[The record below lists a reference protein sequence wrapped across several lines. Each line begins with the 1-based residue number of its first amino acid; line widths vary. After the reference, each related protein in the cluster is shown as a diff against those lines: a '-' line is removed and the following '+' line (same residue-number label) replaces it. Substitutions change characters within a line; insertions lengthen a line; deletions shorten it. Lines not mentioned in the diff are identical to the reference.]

1 MAERRK
7 SFNEKA
13 EIALDDLEGQI
24 EELHAKGGPYAE
36 TAQAL
41 EVLIASA
48 NDPELDLVAQRKFK
62 EKAISLYETGGDFL
76 TGAVDP
82 NRELYLRPGSG
93 MSEVLTPGFTGKPSS
108 GRGVMGLDYR
118 PTGKT
123 AAGGEMGYPRTGEAL
138 KAQQSADELGM
149 LALGMQAPRLA
160 HWILRGLP
168 ARQVAKVPGLRW
180 LKSIVPTQPEYQ
192 EMARRG
198 GAVSS
203 AFRRPWG
210 QRTPG
215 RQLPYSAAATF
226 GNIGALPAIAGVSE
240 RLREAE
246 LAGDPNL
253 KTIAIFEGIA
263 EVLGT
268 QSAQRLLQG
277 GFRASKYALEMI
289 ANKAG
294 TRATNDQVRQVAKE
308 VAEELAQT
316 EAEIQSA
323 IKPTPTATS
332 IEEADPTVT
341 GFGISGTAPIA
352 KTPELPP
359 TAQEIKAAAAKTE
372 AEELAAK
379 QAEAKRIRTENS
391 LAQAK
396 ATQARLA
403 GQPSATGTTTRRQ
416 PTTTQQTKEVARPAA
431 QPATEPDPT
440 PVTSTPTAPVLTEAQ
455 QAEAYKNEE
464 LLESIGFTD
473 EEAIPLAAAAA
484 RRDPDALKVIQEAL
498 ETHANDPTNV
508 AKRQELGKKA
518 AAFFEEADT
527 PTQPATRVDDVE
539 DVEDVGDIP
548 LFGEPLDLPPSETT
562 VVTPSRQTPE
572 MRERLARRAAEQ
584 RKRGAAQQ
592 TVVEELGST
601 PLARAE
607 DAVADKHMGKPLTP
621 ESEQY
626 IRDTLKRGKVSPKN
640 IDRAVKRLTN
650 AIERGDPAK
659 EKAARQQLRNRL
671 KKIAAE
677 TPEPQATTTPP
688 VQTTPPAGT
697 PSAPTR
703 VGDVLEQEEGV
714 PTTGTLEDILNKEF
728 PKDAADDVTEDL
740 FESTATPTPPP
751 GAASATTPSLT
762 QSKRVLWDELA
773 KKFERLS
780 LENFNRWHAKYEAG
794 DPEAVKF
801 YEDSKNLPD
810 WETLRATKPDA
821 QNPLAPGTAERS
833 NVRLLDA
840 YRDADGKLPTRRTP
854 EGQALYQEFVEATP
868 DLTSRQRET
877 IWKTSRKTGARGE
890 RAQLELEQYLGV
902 HRDPDLGQRPGPPQ
916 TAVGT
921 KRPVHEMIV
930 DPEAQGDVLRRQAAG
945 YGDEAKAAAE
955 GETVEPPTT
964 SSYRSVESGAPRG
977 VHTARQ
983 VDPVQGRAAQM
994 AQFGGEPDAE
1004 IVAQA
1009 RSMYGDEA
1017 IDQFYKSV
1025 QKLRAEGDPD
1035 KAKKRFVDW
1044 YSKTGSK
1051 ALIHKEFANEKQFG
1065 RWLKQILRQKGTNLE
1080 ILDKAEESV
1089 RNRLAKAFSEVRE
1102 QPYAGQTWQIGE
1114 LGKRAGR
1121 IREGKTPMATPPG
1134 QPEYPT
1140 KIFEGQ
1146 DDEQIQ
1152 MAVNSFMHGEPV
1164 RNAAGEV
1171 LHVAPKNPVA
1181 QAMYRMEVTRM
1192 IMMEKLVALEGAFK
1206 GHLPEAEYQRLFRAT
1221 DQGKPSLQKTE
1232 IQIQDFMEHYNAL
1245 NKDLENQLRRWANA
1259 ASVAPRSV
1267 AGTGGEVTYRAGRRG
1282 GADFT
1287 EVSPTGGTGALV
1299 ADFAHSTGKPIT
1311 RAPEV
1316 PGAPGGK
1323 GQPTAHH
1330 KLRVVEP
1337 KSGYTPHGQFPRTL
1351 AEMEQRL
1358 TAYSNEVTSLNE
1370 DVSKATNGIFQLYAG
1385 VDPTMMKALLGTAE
1399 GRAIAGKVAG
1409 AGVGGVMGAQGG
1421 REFAEQSGYDE
1432 TGQTLAGLAGFG
1444 MGATVGGYT
1453 PRIMQGI
1460 VRQGPGP
1467 FKRRWTENVRDGI
1480 LFNLLSSPTSIA
1492 KAFLGS
1498 HAGGHLEGL
1507 SRQAQG
1513 ISMRFKARQ
1522 LLDSGDRE
1530 AAAAMMTEADTLV
1543 KQGKSI
1549 NNELFTLET
1558 SFATDPDNMIKQVFR
1573 IDPSTPEG
1581 LKKLEE
1587 LTTAAGWGTVD
1598 DSLAVERLSNM
1609 VSGNWLGRGFRAAD
1623 WPVAQILT
1631 KHGVSLDDARRLAL
1645 TGTPETAA
1653 GQWAMKIQG
1662 TEMQGLRA
1670 AQTKLLQDA
1679 RALGARIET
1688 PEDLMKLEDVTDP
1701 EIHRLGVEMR
1711 KLQDQVGGMAGW
1723 KDVGKT
1729 IFAPIARVGIQA
1741 GEQGI
1746 RWGVA
1751 PFVRGAEAATGRRFS
1766 GDLFNTLAPRD
1777 KPFQTGVRGALATGA
1792 LGAGTGS
1799 ALYLDPRTQD
1809 MGQAAAGP
1817 LMLPYT
1823 VGQGLGTAIR
1833 SGKGFLEG
1841 LGEVGKSTMDVV
1853 QPLNTGFL
1861 EADPTQVMSGGARMA
1876 SPAYLRKFWGGFDP
1890 APGRRLTTGAAAD
1903 QAFTEGR
1910 QEGVA
1915 SSLMRGPGG
1924 SLARPLL
1931 TGMTP
1936 YGAKWFPSE
1945 PLAAS
1950 PITGR
1955 QKLPTRMAPWNVA
1968 NMPESLGGEG
1978 YQMQPVSPGGE
1989 PQFAAQQHAEADRL
2003 LKRGEHAP
2011 NALYAP
2017 LDLVRNIVQKG
2028 FFPPNATLRSTGAGA
2043 DQIAQDMG
2051 GGRELIPGVPGGQ
2064 PSLRIASDR
2073 IRAEGEG
2080 STGPLMR
2087 DVDPG
2092 VRDVARVQRSTP
2104 QHLQYQA
2111 LKNDMRDSPLRW
2123 QAAQQDPT
2131 GNILRGIL
2139 EELGVGTA
2147 EAVKTFN
2154 ELQAYDLAEL
2164 ARSRGASRVN
2174 RRLTSV
2180 P

>member
-13 EIALDDLEGQI
+13 EIALENLEGQL
-24 EELHAKGGPYAE
+24 EALSAKGGTYAE
-36 TAQAL
+36 TAKAL

-48 NDPELDLVAQRKFK
+48 NDPALADTDRRKFK
-62 EKAISLYETGGDFL
+62 SKAISLYETGGDFI

-82 NRELYLRPGSG
+82 DRELYMRPGSAMG
-93 MSEVLTPGFTGKPSS
+93 EVFTPTPTA
-108 GRGVMGLDYR
+108 GVMGLDYR
-118 PTGKT
+118 PTGET
-123 AAGGEMGYPRTGEAL
+123 AAGGEMGYPRRGEAL
-138 KAQQSADELGM
+138 EAQQSADELGM
-149 LALGMQAPRLA
+149 TALAMQAPRMA
-160 HWILRGLP
+160 HWILRGIP
-168 ARQVAKVPGLRW
+168 ARTVAKVPGLRW
-180 LKSIVPTQPEYQ
+180 LKSVVPTQPEYQ
-192 EMARRG
+192 DMAQRGGLASSMWRGRRG
-198 GAVSS
+198 G
-203 AFRRPWG
+203 
-210 QRTPG
+210 TPG
-215 RQLPYSAAATF
+215 RQVPYATAATY
-226 GNIGALPAIAGVSE
+226 GNIGALPAIMGVGE
-240 RLREAE
+240 RFREAE

-253 KTIAIFEGIA
+253 KTIAIFEGLA

-268 QSAQRLLQG
+268 QTAQRLLQG

-289 ANKAG
+289 SNKAG
-294 TRATNDQVRQVAKE
+294 TRATNEQVRQVAKE
-308 VAEELAQT
+308 VAEDLAKN
-316 EAEIQSA
+316 EAEIQRA
-323 IKPTPTATS
+323 FAPTGTDMPAEGADSTITGYGTTAT
-332 IEEADPTVT
+332 APT
-341 GFGISGTAPIA
+341 GKA
-352 KTPELPP
+352 PELPK
-359 TAQEIKAAAAKTE
+359 TAKEIDAEKA
-372 AEELAAK
+372 
-379 QAEAKRIRTENS
+379 AEAKRIRIENS

-396 ATQARLA
+396 ATQARLT
-403 GQPSATGTTTRRQ
+403 GQQGAATPARR
-416 PTTTQQTKEVARPAA
+416 AA
-431 QPATEPDPT
+431 QPVPADTTDAAVAPTPAPKPDPVPEPT
-440 PVTSTPTAPVLTEAQ
+440 PVTPTPTAPVLTEAQ
-455 QAEAYKNEE
+455 QQEAWKNED
-464 LLESIGFTD
+464 LLQQLGLAE
-473 EEAIPLAAAAA
+473 EEAIPLAQAAA
-484 RRDPDALKVIQEAL
+484 RKDPAALQRIKEILEGQGAETAAKVVPDAPQ
-498 ETHANDPTNV
+498 
-508 AKRQELGKKA
+508 RQEMAAKA
-518 AAFFEEADT
+518 DEFFGDADA
-527 PTQPATRVDDVE
+527 PRADSGAPQ
-539 DVEDVGDIP
+539 
-548 LFGEPLDLPPSETT
+548 DLPESTT
-562 VVTPSRQTPE
+562 RTTQAARQTPA

-584 RKRGAAQQ
+584 RARGAAQA
-592 TVVEELGST
+592 TVLEEQGST
-601 PLARAE
+601 PFARAE
-607 DAVADKHMGKPLTP
+607 DAVADARMGQPLTP
-621 ESEQY
+621 ESEQF

-659 EKAARQQLRNRL
+659 EKAARRQLRDRL

-677 TPEPQATTTPP
+677 TPEPQ
-688 VQTTPPAGT
+688 VQTPPAGT
-697 PSAPTR
+697 PSTPTR
-703 VGDVLEQEEGV
+703 VGDILEQEEGV

-728 PKDAADDVTEDL
+728 PEDAAEDVTEGL
-740 FESTATPTPPP
+740 FEPTPPP
-751 GAASATTPSLT
+751 GAASAATPSLAQGQT
-762 QSKRVLWDELA
+762 ALWDELS
-773 KKFERLS
+773 KKYRGLS
-780 LENFNRWHAKYEAG
+780 LEKFNRWHAKYAAG

-801 YEDSKNLPD
+801 YEDAKARPD
-810 WETLRATKPDA
+810 YTTVDRGADA
-821 QNPLAPGTAERS
+821 QNPVAPGTQRS
-833 NVRLLDA
+833 NVRILDEF
-840 YRDADGKLPTRRTP
+840 RVDGKLPTRRTP
-854 EGQALYQEFVEATP
+854 EGQALYAELAAATP
-868 DLTSRQRET
+868 DLTPKQREKL
-877 IWKTSRKTGARGE
+877 WKAARKSGTLGE
-890 RAQLELEQYLGV
+890 GAQLEIEQYLGT
-902 HRDPDLGQRPGPPQ
+902 HRTPDVGQRPG
-916 TAVGT
+916 
-921 KRPVHEMIV
+921 RPVTATGARRAVHETLP
-930 DPEAQGDVLRRQAAG
+930 PEEQAGVLQRQAAG
-945 YGDEAKAAAE
+945 EPELPTE
-955 GETVEPPTT
+955 GESVLPVSSEVQPTVAG
-964 SSYRSVESGAPRG
+964 SPRTLPRQSAIDRLDE
-977 VHTARQ
+977 VQMRANQEAR
-983 VDPVQGRAAQM
+983 M
-994 AQFGGEPDAE
+994 GGEPDEAL
-1004 IVAQA
+1004 VQQA
-1009 RSMYGDEA
+1009 RSMFGEDFVEDRFRKG
-1017 IDQFYKSV
+1017 I
-1025 QKLRAEGDPD
+1025 QKLRLEGDPLR
-1035 KAKKRFVDW
+1035 AKNRFVEWWRD
-1044 YSKTGSK
+1044 TGAK
-1051 ALIHKEFANEKQFG
+1051 ALVHKEFTDVKQFS
-1065 RWLKQILRQKGTNLE
+1065 RWLKTSIRHRGTDLE
-1080 ILDKAEESV
+1080 IFDRARDAVRGRMEE
-1089 RNRLAKAFSEVRE
+1089 AFMGIHE
-1102 QPYAGQTWQIGE
+1102 QPYQGLTWQRGE
-1114 LGKRAGR
+1114 LMKPRPGKPLPR
-1121 IREGKTPMATPPG
+1121 TPAPG
-1134 QPEYPT
+1134 EAAAPT
-1140 KIFEGQ
+1140 KRFASKE
-1146 DDEQIQ
+1146 DTDLQI
-1152 MAVNSFMHGEPV
+1152 AVNSFMKLEPV
-1164 RNAAGEV
+1164 RDSAGEV
-1171 LHVAPKNPVA
+1171 IAVVPTNPVA

-1192 IMMEKLVALEGAFK
+1192 IMMDKFMTLQAAFK
-1206 GHLPEAEYQRLFRAT
+1206 GHIPETDYQRMFQAERP
-1221 DQGKPSLQKTE
+1221 QGASTNQVE
-1232 IQIQDFMEHYNAL
+1232 IQIENFLEKYSQFNEDL
-1245 NKDLENQLRRWANA
+1245 NSQLRRWANTA
-1259 ASVAPRSV
+1259 TMAPRTV
-1267 AGTGGEVTYRAGRRG
+1267 QATGEATYRAGRPIG
-1282 GADFT
+1282 TEFT
-1287 EVSPTGGTGALV
+1287 IPSSSGTGSGAIV
-1299 ADFAHSTGKPIT
+1299 AGRSGEGVPIV
-1311 RAPEV
+1311 REPAR
-1316 PGAPGGK
+1316 PGAQGSS
-1323 GQPTAHH
+1323 GQPTAQQRT
-1330 KLRVVEP
+1330 RVVEP
-1337 KSGYTPHGQFPRTL
+1337 GMDPHAQIPKTL
-1351 AEMEQRL
+1351 AEQEQRL
-1358 TAYSNEVTSLNE
+1358 TAYANEVTALNE
-1370 DVSKATNGIFQLYAG
+1370 DVSKAANGIFQLYSN
-1385 VDPTMMKALLGTAE
+1385 VDPTMVRTLFATSE

-1432 TGQTLAGLAGFG
+1432 TGKTLAALTGFG
-1444 MGATVGGYT
+1444 VGATVGGYT
-1453 PRIMQGI
+1453 PRIMKGI

-1507 SRQAQG
+1507 SRHAQG
-1513 ISMRFKARQ
+1513 LSMRFKARQ

-1543 KQGKSI
+1543 KQGKAIS
-1549 NNELFTLET
+1549 NELFTMEAN
-1558 SFATDPDNMIKQVFR
+1558 FALDPDNMIKQIFR

-1609 VSGNWLGRGFRAAD
+1609 VSGNWLGRAFRAAD

-1653 GQWAMKIQG
+1653 GQWAMGIQG

-1670 AQTKLLQDA
+1670 AQTKLLQEA

-1688 PEDLMKLEDVTDP
+1688 PEDLMKLEDVADP
-1701 EIHRLGVEMR
+1701 EIYRLGVEMR
-1711 KLQDQVGGMAGW
+1711 ELQDQVGGIAGW

-1751 PFVRGAEAATGRRFS
+1751 PFARGAEAVTGRRFT

-1799 ALYLDPRTQD
+1799 ALYLDPRTED
-1809 MGQAAAGP
+1809 MMQAAAGP

-1876 SPAYLRKFWGGFDP
+1876 SPAFLRKLWGGFDP

-1915 SSLMRGPGG
+1915 SSAMRGKMGN
-1924 SLARPLL
+1924 LMRPLL

-1989 PQFAAQQHAEADRL
+1989 PQFAAQQHAEADQL
-2003 LKRGEHAP
+2003 LNRGEHAP
-2011 NALYAP
+2011 NPLYAP
-2017 LDLVRNIVQKG
+2017 LDLVRNIVQKAA
-2028 FFPPNATLRSTGAGA
+2028 FPPRATMSNTGAGA
-2043 DQIAQDMG
+2043 NQIAQRMG
-2051 GGRELIPGVPGGQ
+2051 GGRTVEGELIPGVPGGQ
-2064 PSLRIASDR
+2064 TSLRTASDR

-2080 STGPLMR
+2080 STGPLMQ

-2092 VRDVARVQRSTP
+2092 VQDVARVQRSTQ
-2104 QHLQYQA
+2104 QHLEYQA

-2154 ELQAYDLAEL
+2154 ALQAYDLAEL